1 MPASTA
7 STTGPLWSDIADPT
21 FGTNPAPARRG
32 AGSALPYGSSATAG
46 SSIWDLP
53 STDFPGLPGAPS
65 AICQPHPP
73 AGRASHLESQLMAIR
88 YGLTAPPDPL
98 RLPQP
103 TWRPPTTQ
111 NRRRVQLP
119 PPLPKTDSASTTDQ
133 SQQTTAPDPEPEGQG
148 TQRPGRARPRG
159 HSHGPV
165 SSLPHQ
171 PRTSQPA
178 PGRSGGESRSEQ
190 RQAPDW
196 NLLARLSTHRSG
208 GWKKDLDFYMGAY
221 FRLNYRQEPA
231 SKWPELKAKFFTF
244 LIDHHSEWKSIR
256 NNDPLGY
263 LPYMEVQFERVTG
276 YRLVGLGACMEWIR
290 VGTYYHWVIAQ
301 QGQLGQCPRLAGI
314 PPPEGPMTPPPY
326 PPVTAAAPPVTA
338 ALPVTVAPPVM
349 AAPPVTA
356 APPVMAVASTQ
367 ATVPNPP
374 QGGGRRPQAESQ
386 PRKRDAAAAGVQG
399 VTRDMGGAGDSSG
412 RSGRAASREP
422 RTAQS
427 CSKKRRRSQSR
438 RRDARPTVP
447 FPLQEHE
454 GQLQALQTLY
464 EEAGEHRLASEMTA
478 LRGLQESHPEMGAEE
493 LQCLNNQVLL
503 MIAEY
508 HLMSAS
514 QGTHRILPV
523 LPEGAARL
531 MPPLDEYL
539 PGSFDGCRDVR
550 VMDRA
555 QILCVATWLHRLDL
569 STTYGVEIAAS
580 PRVEDYD
587 IGPLLEYFL
596 MPKLS
601 NITLEEVAARVA
613 QENRQDMEASLSDL
627 HKERDSLWN
636 GIELLTSARDNEQ
649 QRERKKTIKKQLDT
663 RRRELRS
670 NQEHISRLEELLG
683 LEQPQEPPT
692 AEGPLDVIVEETTET
707 TVMTDEETESE
718 ATPLGGPTDEAT
730 TPIRETE
737 QDMETEG
744 EGGNSPVTPN
754 EDDLLT
760 GAGAAD
766 VEMGIASLHVDSPAK
781 PRGDGD
787 AAT

>member
-1 MPASTA
+1 
-7 STTGPLWSDIADPT
+7 
-21 FGTNPAPARRG
+21 
-32 AGSALPYGSSATAG
+32 
-46 SSIWDLP
+46 
-53 STDFPGLPGAPS
+53 
-65 AICQPHPP
+65 
-73 AGRASHLESQLMAIR
+73 
-88 YGLTAPPDPL
+88 
-98 RLPQP
+98 
-103 TWRPPTTQ
+103 
-111 NRRRVQLP
+111 
-119 PPLPKTDSASTTDQ
+119 
-133 SQQTTAPDPEPEGQG
+133 
-148 TQRPGRARPRG
+148 
-159 HSHGPV
+159 
-165 SSLPHQ
+165 
-171 PRTSQPA
+171 
-178 PGRSGGESRSEQ
+178 
-190 RQAPDW
+190 
-196 NLLARLSTHRSG
+196 
-208 GWKKDLDFYMGAY
+208 MGAY

-231 SKWPELKAKFFTF
+231 SKWPELKAKFFQF

-276 YRLVGLGACMEWIR
+276 YRLVGLGACTEWIR
-290 VGTYYHWVIAQ
+290 AGTYYHWVIAQ
-301 QGQLGQCPRLAGI
+301 QGQLGRCPRLAGI

-338 ALPVTVAPPVM
+338 A
-349 AAPPVTA
+349 
-356 APPVMAVASTQ
+356 PPVMAVASTQ
-367 ATVPNPP
+367 ATIPNPP
-374 QGGGRRPQAESQ
+374 QGGAGRPQAESQ
-386 PRKRDAAAAGVQG
+386 PRKRDTAAAGVQG
-399 VTRDMGGAGDSSG
+399 AARDMGGAGDSSG

-422 RTAQS
+422 HTARS
-427 CSKKRRRSQSR
+427 CSKKRLRSQSR
-438 RRDARPTVP
+438 RRDSRPMVP

-454 GQLQALQTLY
+454 GRLQAIRTLY

-478 LRGLQESHPEMGAEE
+478 LHGLRESHPEMGAEE

-523 LPEGAARL
+523 LPEGAAWL

-550 VMDRA
+550 VTDRA
-555 QILCVATWLHRLDL
+555 QILRVAAWLHRLDL
-569 STTYGVEIAAS
+569 STTYGMEIAAS

-601 NITLEEVAARVA
+601 DITLEEVAARVA
-613 QENRQDMEASLSDL
+613 QENHRDMEASLRDL
-627 HKERDSLWN
+627 HEERDSLRN
-636 GIELLTSARDNEQ
+636 GIELLASARDNEQ

-670 NQEHISRLEELLG
+670 NKERISRLEELLG
-683 LEQPQEPPT
+683 LEQPQEPPM
-692 AEGPLDVIVEETTET
+692 AQGPLDVIVEETTET

-718 ATPLGGPTDEAT
+718 ATPLGDPTGDAT
-730 TPIRETE
+730 APVRETE

-744 EGGNSPVTPN
+744 DGGNSPVTPN

-766 VEMGIASLHVDSPAK
+766 VETGIASLHVDSPAK